1 LKGINVKKLGVVL
14 LGVALVAGMV
24 GCFTPF
30 RMQYQLTISSTEGGT
45 VTTPGEGIFTYW
57 GGTTVNLVAEADEGY
72 CFVNWTGDACAC
84 NIANI
89 NAAST
94 NITMNNDYS
103 IIANFE
109 EIPTVQYQ
117 LAINSTEGG
126 NVTTP
131 GVGVFTYD
139 EGTVVNLVAE
149 VDEDYQFV
157 EWTGNV
163 STIAD
168 VNAATTNITMNG
180 SYNITANFFYSI
192 LFAANSEVELVITAS
207 LDYFDDT
214 GEWPDDTTS
223 TSGNY
228 SFSDYIDVTL
238 KASYSFDHEG
248 FIDGV
253 GDPWRDWRWHNIFW
267 VAWYPLVKPIRAGSW
282 TVGNGL
288 VGRPRIICRRIH

>member
-1 LKGINVKKLGVVL
+1 MNVKKLGVVL

-89 NAAST
+89 HAAST

-109 EIPTVQYQ
+109 EIPTVQYH
-117 LAINSTEGG
+117 LGINSTEGG

-131 GVGVFTYD
+131 GEGTFSYD
-139 EGTVVNLVAE
+139 EGTVVALMAE
-149 VDEDYQFV
+149 AEEDYQFV

-163 STIAD
+163 STIAN
-168 VNAATTNITMNG
+168 VNAAATNITVSGN
-180 SYNITANFFYSI
+180 YNITANFVYSI
-192 LFAANSEVELVITAS
+192 LFAANLEVEQVITAS
-207 LDYFDDT
+207 IEYYVDT
-214 GEWPDDTTS
+214 GVWPNDTTS

-228 SFSDYIDVTL
+228 SFSDYYDGTL
-238 KASYSFDHEG
+238 KASYSFDDDG
-248 FIDGV
+248 FIDGA
-253 GDPWRDWRWHNIFW
+253 GDPGGTGGGTTSYMYSGVHWLNPAPPTIDHGQW
-267 VAWYPLVKPIRAGSW
+267 VVD
-282 TVGNGL
+282 
-288 VGRPRIICRRIH
+288 

>member
-1 LKGINVKKLGVVL
+1 VKKIVVVL
-14 LGVALVAGMV
+14 LAVTLVAGMV

-30 RMQYQLTISSTEGGT
+30 RMQYQLTLSSTEGGR
-45 VTTPGEGIFTYW
+45 VATPGEGTFTYW
-57 GGTTVNLVAEADEGY
+57 GGTVINLVAEADEGY

-84 NIANI
+84 NIADI

-94 NITMNNDYS
+94 SITINNDYT
-103 IIANFE
+103 IIANFG

-117 LAINSTEGG
+117 LAINSTKGG

-131 GVGVFTYD
+131 GIGVFTYN

-149 VDEDYQFV
+149 ADEDYQFV

-168 VNAATTNITMNG
+168 VNAAATNITMNG
-180 SYNITANFFYSI
+180 SYNITANFLHSI
-192 LFAANSEVELVITAS
+192 LLAANSEVEHAIAAS
-207 LDYFDDT
+207 LEYFDDIE
-214 GEWPDDTTS
+214 EWPDDTTS

-238 KASYSFDHEG
+238 KASYSFEHEG

-253 GDPWRDWRWHNIFW
+253 REPGGYGGGTQSSGWPGIHWEN
-267 VAWYPLVKPIRAGSW
+267 PISG
-282 TVGNGL
+282 VGHGQ
-288 VGRPRIICRRIH
+288 